1 MNSHGGNRRK
11 SYPRLDRIEKALELM
26 ISDHEQF
33 RQEHKQLL
41 MAQVV
46 QSDQIAENARQIQA
60 LTQRMNQ
67 QSEKTAAL
75 DERVDKLAGSIG
87 ELISRI
93 PPSSL
98 VQ

>member
-1 MNSHGGNRRK
+1 MAETNGNHN
-11 SYPRLDRIEKALELM
+11 PRLDRIEKALELM
-26 ISDHEQF
+26 VSDHEQF

-41 MAQVV
+41 IAQVV

-67 QSEKTAAL
+67 QSKKTAAL
-75 DERVDKLAGSIG
+75 DERVDKLVGSIG